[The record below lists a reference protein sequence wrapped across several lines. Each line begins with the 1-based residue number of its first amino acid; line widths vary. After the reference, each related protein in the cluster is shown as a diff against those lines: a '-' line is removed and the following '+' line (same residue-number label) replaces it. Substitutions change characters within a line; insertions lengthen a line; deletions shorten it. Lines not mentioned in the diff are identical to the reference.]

1 MLKERKSNLA
11 INGLIGVLAAT
22 FVSVFPAGS
31 QNRPYFVDG
40 FHGGVYGHYPMATYT
55 RFLIDQFESKPD
67 WRFCLEIEPETW
79 DTVAVRTPVDYKRF
93 SQIVNSPRI
102 EFTNPSY
109 AQPYMYNIS
118 GESIIRQ
125 LQYGIRK
132 IHSHFPDVEFLT
144 YSVEEPC
151 FTSCLP
157 QILRQFG
164 FKYASTKCDLR
175 DAQRRARARLR
186 WRRAGRVARLRRHG
200 GGARPCA

>member
-1 MLKERKSNLA
+1 MLFKNKRCHSFFAGLA
-11 INGLIGVLAAT
+11 VCVGILVLSDHVA
-22 FVSVFPAGS
+22 SS
-31 QNRPYFVDG
+31 QERPYFVDG

-55 RFLIDQFESKPD
+55 RFLVDQFEANPA

-79 DTVAVRTPVDYKRF
+79 DTVAVRTPEDYKRF
-93 SQIVNSPRI
+93 SRIVNSPRV
-102 EFTNPSY
+102 EFTNPTY

-125 LQYGIRK
+125 MQYGMRK

-157 QILRQFG
+157 QILVQLG
-164 FKYASTKCDLR
+164 FKLSLI
-175 DAQRRARARLR
+175 
-186 WRRAGRVARLRRHG
+186 HI
-200 GGARPCA
+200 